1 MGLVLSLTLSS
12 VQVSQSSP
20 VLFSFSSCAQ
30 MQQRQPH
37 IPWSLTLKSL
47 HTWAPGVL
55 ISWHTPS
62 TTRLRKAGHAEH
74 PPAPNQA
81 GFGRLHSPQL
91 GCPCGPARCRPHR
104 ARGVPPVQ
112 RGALGSGRR
121 GCPDLTS
128 LGWPAYALSEQNRTH
143 SLGTG
148 RKPWPHCRLLGDL
161 GQIRS
166 PL

>member
-1 MGLVLSLTLSS
+1 MPAPAPALGKRQEGGHLALAWAGDPSLG
-12 VQVSQSSP
+12 SP
-20 VLFSFSSCAQ
+20 
-30 MQQRQPH
+30 
-37 IPWSLTLKSL
+37 
-47 HTWAPGVL
+47 
-55 ISWHTPS
+55 
-62 TTRLRKAGHAEH
+62 GHAEH